1 MERINKVDKSIG
13 FILRGCMRKA
23 EADTIPDSE
32 SRNAGKRDRWIT
44 ILTKVVE
51 KYKYLIIGLV
61 ILYPFLSLF
70 VMRLIAML
78 PGDILAVPSRVSDWF
93 GYSASYSGT
102 VVSVLVGLLTIYLT
116 LVLDRISKD
125 EQKNQHRY
133 SVATNMPDLICEEC
147 ILYHS
152 NRDIPYKYL
161 DKLPYMPEYILELHM
176 IPAFPIY
183 FSICVKGVRFKWNH
197 SYGEDHILKT
207 RGIEEFIGLEKKDY
221 YFINNKNFELAIF
234 LNIHEES
241 KKLFQA
247 LYESYLYPSDDY
259 RYKENLID
267 VTIQMECK
275 NDLLPHSEDMGV
287 VPFELNLVIE
297 NKGRQKDREGIAF
310 QVLERKI
317 KSAV

>member
-1 MERINKVDKSIG
+1 
-13 FILRGCMRKA
+13 MRKA
-23 EADTIPDSE
+23 GTDRILDSE
-32 SRNAGKRDRWIT
+32 SRNVGKRDRWIT
-44 ILTKVVE
+44 ILTKIVE

-70 VMRLIAML
+70 VMRLVAML
-78 PGDILAVPSRVSDWF
+78 PGDILAVPSSVGEWF

-133 SVATNMPDLICEEC
+133 SVATNMPDLICKKC

-152 NRDIPYKYL
+152 NQDIPYKYL
-161 DKLPYMPEYILELHM
+161 DKLSYMPEYILELHM
-176 IPAFPIY
+176 TPAFPIY
-183 FSICVKGVRFKWNH
+183 FSICVKGIRFKWNH

-207 RGIEEFIGLEKKDY
+207 REIEEFIGLEEKDY

-234 LNIHEES
+234 LNIHEEC

-247 LYESYLYPSDDY
+247 LYEAYLYPSDDY
-259 RYKENLID
+259 EYKESLID
-267 VTIQMECK
+267 VAIQMECK
-275 NDLLPHSEDMGV
+275 NVLLPDCEDMGE

-297 NKGRQKDREGIAF
+297 NKGREKDREGIHF
-310 QVLERKI
+310 QILERKL